1 MPILEVSGMLVALLN
16 IKLLLYKI
24 LILLLSLRL
33 SLERMFGII
42 FANLVTLILNWTLL
56 LKSAVQVFTLKDKDE
71 MKEKATFWSLCFLA
85 LGGGSFFCQLIQ
97 VMTFNR

>member
-42 FANLVTLILNWTLL
+42 FANLVTLILN
-56 LKSAVQVFTLKDKDE
+56 
-71 MKEKATFWSLCFLA
+71 
-85 LGGGSFFCQLIQ
+85 
-97 VMTFNR
+97 